1 MAQSILDP
9 PLHYVTKAPLEFGQ
23 YESSVGEQQHD
34 HYVHELAHEEAPA
47 LIGIDDDRG
56 SPIFLFLFIRYFIER
71 EREYIYMNMLIRLTD
86 CVIWRDF
93 GELK

>member
-9 PLHYVTKAPLEFGQ
+9 PLYYVTKAPLEFGQ

-56 SPIFLFLFIRYFIER
+56 SLIFFLFGTLLRGR
-71 EREYIYMNMLIRLTD
+71 ENIFM
-86 CVIWRDF
+86 
-93 GELK
+93 